1 MVTLADS
8 LLSSTARSLALRKRP
23 DLTHRKHR
31 YQGQVYWVVKEPVG
45 LNYFRFQEEEFFI
58 LQQLDGQISLD
69 ELKDRFEVEFP
80 PQKITVE
87 ELQQFIGTLHRSGLV
102 VANVPGQGWQLKKRR
117 DERRRKELISA
128 AANILSLRFKGI
140 DPNRLL
146 TWMHRW
152 LWWLFSWPAVT
163 AWCILAVSAGLL
175 VAVQFDVFQSKL
187 PSFHQFFTLE
197 NAMWLA
203 VAMGATKIVHEFG
216 HGLTCKHFGG
226 ECHEMGVM
234 LLVLTP
240 CLYCNVSDSWM
251 LPSKW
256 QRAMIGAAGMYVE
269 VAIASV
275 CTFLW
280 WFSEPGFL
288 NQICLSTMFVCSV
301 STLIFNGNPLLRY
314 DGYYILSDI
323 MEIPNLRQK
332 SSDILSRK
340 LLWWC
345 LGVERPDDPF
355 LPQRNQM
362 FFAAYT
368 VAAVAYRWFVT
379 FSILFFLYKVFEP
392 YRLEIIGQIIAAMSL
407 YGLIVQP
414 LYKLWQ
420 FFWIPGRVEKVKK
433 PRVYA
438 TIGVVAAMVL
448 AIVYVPLPFR
458 VFTPLV
464 IKARDGAPVYVT
476 VPGRLERMN
485 VEVGDRVEAGQPL
498 AQLSNIDLDLDLAQ
512 FEGQLQQVRLEL
524 TSLKTYR
531 VFSDSTA
538 GLIVRGLEETEKS
551 LVKQIAE
558 KRDDI
563 ERLTLKAEIAGVTLP
578 ASYNPV
584 RPDPNEQLPGWS
596 GLPTDERNLGCYMNQ
611 SDLLCMIGDPKK
623 LEANLTIDQADLNFV
638 HEGQRVQIK
647 LDELPFHTFEGVI
660 EQISNREMTSS
671 PKQLSNKSGGEL
683 ATKTDEAGVERPMST
698 SYLARVLLDNDDD
711 LLRLGLTGR
720 AKIHAGSRTLGQRL
734 WRYIAQTFNFQL

>member
-1 MVTLADS
+1 MATLADS

-58 LQQLDGQISLD
+58 LQQLDGQVSLD
-69 ELKDRFEVEFP
+69 ELKERFEEEFP

-102 VANVPGQGWQLKKRR
+102 IANVPGQGLQLKKRR
-117 DERRRKELISA
+117 DERRRKELLSA
-128 AANILSLRFKGI
+128 VANILSLRFKGI
-140 DPNRLL
+140 DPDRLL
-146 TWMHRW
+146 NWMHRW
-152 LWWLFSWPAVT
+152 LWWLFSWPAVA
-163 AWCILAVSAGLL
+163 AWCVLAASAGLL

-203 VAMGATKIVHEFG
+203 VAMGATKVVHEFG

-251 LPSKW
+251 LPNKW

-269 VAIASV
+269 IAIASV

-323 MEIPNLRQK
+323 LEIPNLRQK
-332 SSDILSRK
+332 ATDILSRK

-355 LPQRNQM
+355 LPQRNQLM
-362 FFAAYT
+362 FAAYT

-392 YRLEIIGQIIAAMSL
+392 YRLEIIGQIIACMSL
-407 YGLIVQP
+407 YGLLVQP

-438 TIGVVAAMVL
+438 TIGVVAAILL

-458 VFTPLV
+458 VYTPLV
-464 IKARDGAPVYVT
+464 IKARDAAPVYVT
-476 VPGRLERMN
+476 VPGRL
-485 VEVGDRVEAGQPL
+485 DRLDVKLGQRVDAGQRL

-524 TSLKTYR
+524 VSLKKFR
-531 VFSDSTA
+531 VHSDPSA
-538 GLIVRGLEETEKS
+538 RLIIGGLEETEKS
-551 LVKQIAE
+551 LVKQITE
-558 KRDDI
+558 KQDDI
-563 ERLTLKAEIAGVTLP
+563 ERLTLKAEVAGVTLP
-578 ASYNPV
+578 AAYNAV

-596 GLPTDERNLGCYMNQ
+596 GLATDAKNRGCYMNQ
-611 SDLLCMIGDPKK
+611 SEMLCLIGDPKK
-623 LEANLTIDQADLNFV
+623 LEANLTVDQADLNFV

-660 EQISNREMTSS
+660 DQISNREMTSS

-698 SYLARVLLDNDDD
+698 SYLARVLLDNDDE

-720 AKIHAGSRTLGQRL
+720 AKIHAGSRTLGQRF
-734 WRYIAQTFNFQL
+734 WRYVAQTFNFQL